1 MSIAVLHH
9 LSTLDHR
16 LHALRELVRVT
27 RVGGEILVC
36 AWAVEQGIVF
46 LLAVVGSRCVSVSAH
61 HLSQQN
67 NR

>member
-46 LLAVVGSRCVSVSAH
+46 HLAGCGVLLSM
-61 HLSQQN
+61 
-67 NR
+67 